1 MLKSRADHRNK
12 VIVFDSAA
20 ICCGETDASCQTLV
34 PSDPSVSACIVTPS
48 GDTIMGRGDKIVA
61 SSHFTVHTSSVWSVA
76 SMKEGRHLENEY
88 ISYFTSWPG
97 GRRTQSGDLLCFPS
111 LHHCSRLNLHA
122 ICSQLEPGI
131 VVGLAP
137 PPRRATGDFSLS
149 LDLLLPLRQET
160 MLANQNGTAMPVWA
174 IHNLYPPC
182 VSKYASSCCFGQQCN
197 PTLH

>member
-1 MLKSRADHRNK
+1 
-12 VIVFDSAA
+12 
-20 ICCGETDASCQTLV
+20 
-34 PSDPSVSACIVTPS
+34 
-48 GDTIMGRGDKIVA
+48 MGRGDKIVA

-88 ISYFTSWPG
+88 ISYFTSWPSR
-97 GRRTQSGDLLCFPS
+97 RRTQSGDLLCFPS

-149 LDLLLPLRQET
+149 LDLLLPIEARDDAGQSKWHGNARLGNPQLIPSLRLEICKLVLFRPT
-160 MLANQNGTAMPVWA
+160 MQSHITLTSIYRKHADRLRGVCCSRDCNG
-174 IHNLYPPC
+174 
-182 VSKYASSCCFGQQCN
+182 F
-197 PTLH
+197 